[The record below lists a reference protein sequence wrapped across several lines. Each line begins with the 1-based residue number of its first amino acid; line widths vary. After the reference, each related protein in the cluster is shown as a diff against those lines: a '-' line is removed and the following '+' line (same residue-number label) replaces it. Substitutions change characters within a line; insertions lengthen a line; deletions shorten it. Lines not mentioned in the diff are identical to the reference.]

1 VTNQVTKDV
10 TKDAINPNVVVA
22 SPSPSPSPLP
32 EAASAPDP
40 TSGLSP
46 EEWEQISA
54 IEIEEEINDITTQI
68 NSFENVWI
76 ER

>member
-1 VTNQVTKDV
+1 
-10 TKDAINPNVVVA
+10 
-22 SPSPSPSPLP
+22 LP
-32 EAASAPDP
+32 EAASAPDQ